1 MTVWLRVGFERCE
14 VEDKT
19 GTYVGD
25 GVDERPE
32 GAEGGGVGGGSGGQ
46 KDQVGG
52 WVGGKLDVEACVRG
66 ERKRVGSGDGGLGV
80 VVGLELGHRG
90 CWWAKRVGIEKRWL
104 GTITVVGREDLAWCL
119 GFVFWRV
126 SVTL

>member
-19 GTYVGD
+19 STYVGD

-46 KDQVGG
+46 EDQVGG
-52 WVGGKLDVEACVRG
+52 WEGGKLEVEGCVGG
-66 ERKRVGSGDGGLGV
+66 ERKRVGSGDGGLGRGRV
-80 VVGLELGHRG
+80 VVGLDLGHWG
-90 CWWAKRVGIEKRWL
+90 CWWAKRVGNQD
-104 GTITVVGREDLAWCL
+104 VGWA
-119 GFVFWRV
+119 
-126 SVTL
+126 S